1 MCIQEFVGTLLL
13 ISAVAFARTPVYVI
27 AAFAVATTI
36 GSDLNPAVTLFKWM
50 VGKVSQ
56 QNALYL
62 VGAQLAAG
70 ACVGLLYSMKKT

>member
-1 MCIQEFVGTLLL
+1 MCVSEFVATLLL
-13 ISAVAFARTPVYVI
+13 ISAVAFAHSPVYVI

-50 VGKVSQ
+50 AGKVSQ
-56 QNALYL
+56 KNALYL

>member
-1 MCIQEFVGTLLL
+1 MCIAEFVGTLLL
-13 ISAVAFARTPVYVI
+13 ISAVAFAKTPVYVI

-50 VGKVSQ
+50 SGKVSQ

-62 VGAQLAAG
+62 VGAQLVAG
-70 ACVGLLYSMKKT
+70 ACVGILYSMKKT

>member
-1 MCIQEFVGTLLL
+1 MCIQEFIGTLLL
-13 ISAVAFARTPVYVI
+13 ISAVAFAHTPAYVI

-50 VGKVSQ
+50 VGKVSR

>member
-1 MCIQEFVGTLLL
+1 MYSEFIGTLLL
-13 ISAVAFARTPVYVI
+13 ISAAAFMPTVYVI

-50 VGKVSQ
+50 VGKVSR
-56 QNALYL
+56 QNAVQL

>member
-1 MCIQEFVGTLLL
+1 MYVSEFVGTLLL
-13 ISAVAFARTPVYVI
+13 ISAAAFMPIVYVI

-56 QNALYL
+56 QNAVKL
-62 VGAQLAAG
+62 VAAQLAAG

>member
-50 VGKVSQ
+50 SGKVSQ

-62 VGAQLAAG
+62 VGTQLAAG
-70 ACVGLLYSMKKT
+70 ACVGLINSINKT

>member
-1 MCIQEFVGTLLL
+1 MYVSEFVGTLLL
-13 ISAVAFARTPVYVI
+13 VSAVAFAKTPVYIV
-27 AAFAVATTI
+27 AAFAVASTL

>member
-1 MCIQEFVGTLLL
+1 MCVSEFVATLLL
-13 ISAVAFARTPVYVI
+13 ISVAAFGQSPAYVI

-56 QNALYL
+56 KNAMYL

>member
-1 MCIQEFVGTLLL
+1 MYVSEFVGTLLL
-13 ISAVAFARTPVYVI
+13 VSVAAFGQSAAYLI

-36 GSDLNPAVTLFKWM
+36 GTDLNPAVTLFKWM
-50 VGKVSQ
+50 AGKVSQ
-56 QNALYL
+56 KNALYL